1 MFTVDRVDLQLKQFT
16 SWEYNEHAA
25 SIVCTEPRC
34 QGWMGRKYSGREACW
49 SGGLEQSIALYFSAI
64 RRHSGLEKVALI
76 GSIAEQQW
84 AGAQGLEQ
92 GVRKGLVRTFDIN
105 MSASRTIASRRDVSD
120 AMERLVK
127 ICCWSG
133 LVFSPTVPK

>member
-16 SWEYNEHAA
+16 SWDDNKHAA
-25 SIVCTEPRC
+25 STVCTEPRC
-34 QGWMGRKYSGREACW
+34 QGSMGRKYRGREACW
-49 SGGLEQSIALYFSAI
+49 SGGLEQSIAVYFLRSGAMPGW
-64 RRHSGLEKVALI
+64 RRSCSLGPSSNNSGPGHKAL
-76 GSIAEQQW
+76 GKAY
-84 AGAQGLEQ
+84 
-92 GVRKGLVRTFDIN
+92 VRGWCRTFDIN
-105 MSASRTIASRRDVSD
+105 MSASRTIASRWDVSD